1 MKKVA
6 MIGVGKLGQDCAE
19 VMADAG
25 YDVVGYDIEPRTPA
39 FPMRGTIQEA
49 VHDRD
54 IIFIAAPTPHDPIYG
69 GETPTSHLPNKD
81 FDYTIVKNILTEVN
95 RHVNKSQLVVLIS
108 TVLPG
113 TVRSILE
120 PCITNARF
128 IYNPYLIAMG
138 TIKWDMV
145 NPEMVIIGTE
155 DGSLTG
161 DASELI
167 DFYKVFMQ
175 NDPRY
180 EVGTWDEA
188 ESIKIFY
195 NTFISTKLALVNM
208 IQDVAETNG
217 NINVDVV
224 TNALKKSTYRI
235 MGPAYMTAAFGDAG
249 ACHPR
254 DNIAL
259 RYLADRLDLGYD
271 LFDAIMKARE
281 VQAERMALR
290 CLKNGRN
297 ITIVGKA
304 YKPSVPYTNGS
315 ASMLV
320 GYYIE
325 KHGGNLNYYDPNT
338 GDHDLREDW
347 TQVYLIGYWE
357 PYVENL
363 QFKDPGAVVIDPWR
377 RITSKQHTGEI
388 IYYGDSRTKHRYEVP
403 DSTISTMRNQLF
415 EMFTDLAPHSED
427 IHLVDA
433 TINVDT
439 TFVLRPT
446 EDIVKELLA
455 AKESGKSKFL
465 FFACTEAFMP
475 HVLSKIQRLASI
487 LDGVIDERD
496 FIFLTTVPDAEKI
509 YHDLR
514 EKNVWNKL
522 ITIWACN
529 FFNYITTT
537 YARGFEYIGSY
548 DVRFRSKIFTCF
560 NKLNREHRMALVDR
574 MLASNLVVQ
583 SYYSFEG
590 DTGFVDYIPSIS
602 EEKYPFLVSNKD
614 LFPIRLNIT
623 EERSNPVNIE
633 TDDLIY
639 YKDSY
644 FSVVTETLF
653 YSKNLLGQHHRPF
666 VEDSM
671 FLTEKTY
678 RCFAMLH
685 PFILMARPHSL
696 KELRRQGYKTFS
708 PFINESYDS
717 IEDDH
722 LRFEAIVKEIQR
734 LSNLTGADW
743 QVWQQNIRDIVHY
756 NHEHFHNN
764 RNFVFTDNYMEMFLS
779 DNRTKPLVSTPVLT
793 PPTPPVQKLELPV
806 EPLNFRMVDFPMVN
820 ESIPEVSE
828 TSVEIDHESLEP
840 FNIADSSV
848 DNESMDNDSVTL
860 DSIDY
865 VSKLRK
871 SITNASSL
879 DWRNKTVK
887 INNLKVSFPNH
898 VDGGGYELID
908 EVISLIERT
917 GKDKYA
923 YALDWCSGYGPWGFS
938 ILTSNKAD
946 KVMFNDIYSVA
957 IETVTNNAD
966 ALGLSNRIKTIV
978 GSTMSDLPNT
988 EKFDLVV
995 ANPPHSSSD
1004 VHVTDLNTKRII
1016 VDIDFAAQK
1025 DFYTNIRKYLTDD
1038 ADIYISAGS
1047 GDDDSPF
1054 VIWAMEGGLQF
1065 MGFCPSVV
1073 LHSGGY
1079 YHFKVQN

>member
-19 VMADAG
+19 VMSDAG
-25 YDVVGYDIEPRTPA
+25 YDVVGYDIEPRNPT

-49 VHDRD
+49 VSDRD

-235 MGPAYMTAAFGDAG
+235 MGPAYMTAALGDAG

-290 CLKNGRN
+290 CLKYGRN

-304 YKPSVPYTNGS
+304 YKPCVPYTNGS

-377 RITSKQHTGEI
+377 KMTSRQHTGEI
-388 IYYGDSRTKHRYEVP
+388 VYYGDSRPKNRYVVP
-403 DSTISTMRNQLF
+403 STTINSMRTQLF
-415 EMFTDLAPHSED
+415 EMFSDLRQYED
-427 IHLVDA
+427 SIHLIDA
-433 TINVDT
+433 TINGET
-439 TFVLRPT
+439 TFILRPT
-446 EDIVKELLA
+446 EDLVQEITE
-455 AKESGKSKFL
+455 AKNAGKSKFL

-475 HVLSKIQRLASI
+475 HVLSKVQRLASLFDDI
-487 LDGVIDERD
+487 IEDKD
-496 FIFLTTVPDAEKI
+496 FIFLTAVPDAEQI

-514 EKNVWNKL
+514 QKNVWNKTV
-522 ITIWACN
+522 TIWSCN

-537 YARGFEYIGSY
+537 YARGYEYIGNY
-548 DVRFRSKIFTCF
+548 DVRYRAKTFTCF
-560 NKLNREHRMALVDR
+560 NKLNREHRMLLVER
-574 MLASNLVVQ
+574 MLASNLV
-583 SYYSFEG
+583 STNYYSFEG
-590 DTGFVDYIPSIS
+590 DTGFKKYIDQLS
-602 EEKYPFLVSNKD
+602 EEKYPYLKANKEI
-614 LFPIRLNIT
+614 FPLRLNIT
-623 EERSNPVNIE
+623 EDRQNPVNIQQ
-633 TDDLIY
+633 DDLIY

-644 FSVVTETLF
+644 FSIVTETLF
-653 YSKNLLGQHHRPF
+653 FKKDILGQHHRPF

-685 PFILMARPHSL
+685 PFILFARPHSL

-708 PFINESYDS
+708 PFINETYDS
-717 IEDDH
+717 IEDDYG
-722 LRFEAIVKEIQR
+722 RFEAIIREIIR

-756 NHEHFHNN
+756 NHEHFHKNK
-764 RNFVFTDNYMEMFLS
+764 NFVFTENYLS
-779 DNRTKPLVSTPVLT
+779 LFSNAEPVKVAVVEQPKVEQPVVT
-793 PPTPPVQKLELPV
+793 FTVVETPPVQ
-806 EPLNFRMVDFPMVN
+806 
-820 ESIPEVSE
+820 
-828 TSVEIDHESLEP
+828 EIDHESQTTLNLVDTPDE
-840 FNIADSSV
+840 SV
-848 DNESMDNDSVTL
+848 WEELDENVKLNPYDYQSELKHSVKNSQT
-860 DSIDY
+860 
-865 VSKLRK
+865 
-871 SITNASSL
+871 L
-879 DWRNKTVK
+879 DWRNKTVRLD
-887 INNLKVSFPNH
+887 NLNLSFPNH
-898 VDGGGYELID
+898 VDGGGYELLD
-908 EVISLIERT
+908 EIYSLIERT
-917 GKDKYA
+917 GKDKYNC
-923 YALDWCSGYGPWGFS
+923 ALDWCSGYGPWGFK
-938 ILTSNKAD
+938 LLATNKAE
-946 KVMFNDIYSVA
+946 KVMFHDIYPVA
-957 IETVTNNAD
+957 IETVKNNAV
-966 ALGLSNRIKTIV
+966 ANNINHRVLSIVDSTIAKISPDV
-978 GSTMSDLPNT
+978 
-988 EKFDLVV
+988 KFDLVV
-995 ANPPHSSSD
+995 ANPPHSNTGA
-1004 VHVTDLNTKRII
+1004 HTKDLNTKRII
-1016 VDIDFAAQK
+1016 VDEDFEAHK
-1025 DFYTNIRKYLTDD
+1025 EFYSNITQYLTKD
-1038 ADIYISAGS
+1038 ADVYISSGS
-1047 GDDDSPF
+1047 EDGPSID
-1054 VIWAMEGGLQF
+1054 WASENGLVF
-1065 MGFCPSVV
+1065 MGFCPSSV
-1073 LHSGGY
+1073 LRQGGY
-1079 YHFKVQN
+1079 FHYKVQS